1 MKKLALILLLT
12 LGMTLSFAAI
22 GLVMLFAVGVVQ
34 NLDEIQSLMITGEIS
49 SDSTG
54 FQKASKINQ
63 IQDGLQLL
71 LKQKEE
77 LEQDLLQL
85 KDDQGQLKKA
95 KESLSREIKT
105 IQQQSQEGSTNQAQ
119 LRQERLQQQVA
130 LYNAM
135 RPADAATIFDGMSDD
150 LVLGLL
156 PLLKERQAA
165 RILNNLG
172 DDIRKSQIA
181 TQLIEGSTNRNQP

>member
-95 KESLSREIKT
+95 KESLSSEIKT
-105 IQQQSQEGSTNQAQ
+105 IQQQSQEGLTNQAQ

-150 LVLGLL
+150 LELGLQ

-181 TQLIEGSTNRNQP
+181 TQLIEGNTN

>member
-22 GLVMLFAVGVVQ
+22 GLVMLFAIGVVQ
-34 NLDEIQSLMITGEIS
+34 SMDEVKGLITGEIPGGES
-49 SDSTG
+49 AFEKTG
-54 FQKASKINQ
+54 EIVQA
-63 IQDGLQLL
+63 QDALL
-71 LKQKEE
+71 LLLQQKQE

-85 KDDQGQLKKA
+85 KEDQDQLKKA
-95 KESLSREIKT
+95 KESLSGEIKT
-105 IQQQSQEGSTNQAQ
+105 IQQQNQAGSADQ
-119 LRQERLQQQVA
+119 ARLRQERLQQQVA

-135 RPADAATIFDGMSDD
+135 RPADAAAIFDGMSDE

-165 RILNNLG
+165 RILNNLS
-172 DDIRKSQIA
+172 DDARKSQIA
-181 TQLIEGSTNRNQP
+181 TQLIEGRAVQSQP